1 MSLLLPL
8 PRRARPTPMR
18 AQRGV
23 ALAVVLV
30 LLVVITLLAL
40 AAMRGTVLEQR
51 MSASVTDR
59 SLAFQAAE
67 AALREGEAEAAENPR
82 NKAGFPAAGTCGSD
96 EWQGYCGIPDPA
108 VAADNARW
116 GDDDWEAN
124 SREAATAVENVGGQP
139 RYMVELLQTG
149 LPATGS
155 CTTDLDV
162 SPDATCTGDETIY
175 RITAR
180 SSAADRADVTLQST
194 YVVP

>member
-1 MSLLLPL
+1 MNGIRNA
-8 PRRARPTPMR
+8 RRAQ
-18 AQRGV
+18 AGI

-40 AAMRGTVLEQR
+40 AAMRGTLLQER
-51 MSASVTDR
+51 MSSNVIDR
-59 SLAFQAAE
+59 GKGFQVAE
-67 AALREGEAEAAENPR
+67 AALRQGEEQAAENPR
-82 NKAGFPAAGTCGSD
+82 LKAGFPTAGCGTD
-96 EWQGYCGIPDPA
+96 EWQGYCAKPDPA
-108 VAADNARW
+108 SAADNARW
-116 GDDDWEAN
+116 DDANWEAN
-124 SREAATAVENVGGQP
+124 SRPSTVEVGSAGTTP

-162 SPDATCTGDETIY
+162 SPDASCTGDETMY

-180 SSAADRADVTLQST
+180 SAADGRADVTLQST